1 MLSHVQE
8 FGKETLKLFNNN
20 PDTGF
25 CGVFFQRCIGL
36 TILGLTIALAAACV
50 PAQGRSHQFP
60 SEIASLTVS
69 LSPGSPW
76 TASPFG
82 TPPIGD
88 NVAPLGYATA
98 STRDRTGLLREDAE
112 TASLAIDGDNE
123 TVWSSQQPAPQW
135 FSVLLDDLYRVDR
148 IQMVITQAPAG
159 PTSHEIWLDNGSGSR
174 TLFRRLTNVPT
185 SDGQILNV
193 ELDPPQVV
201 SEVFILSLQSPSW
214 VAWREVRVFGQP
226 VSDPLAAGNAPRL
239 TLQPVARGLELPVRV
254 THAGDSTGR
263 LFVAEKKGRIRIV
276 RNGSALDV
284 PFLDISDRVR
294 CCAQRGLIDMAFP
307 PSYAEK
313 SYFYVSYTNAAGHT
327 VISRFRTTEN
337 ADKADPDSEDVV
349 LTIEQPA
356 EHHNG
361 GSMAFGPRDGFLYV
375 SSGDG
380 GSFSYPE
387 NPALATDTLLSKLLR
402 IDVESGTKPYLV
414 PDSNPFVQTEGFRD
428 EIWATGLRNPGNFAF
443 DPVTGDLFIPD
454 SGNRRREEINF
465 QPATSAGGEDYGWFK
480 MEGNLCFDNFV
491 APCSAEGLTLPVAE
505 YDHSLGCSVSGG
517 VVFRGP
523 GSPAMQ
529 GLFLYADFCS
539 GRLWGLRRPEQEE
552 QDGWQSTLL
561 INAPISISSIGQDQE
576 GNVYVTSFQDGV
588 LYSLV
593 EGISTSPKVT
603 AVRGNVALRG
613 SGRASSEPD
622 SIEFAIDGDPAT
634 GWDANQPPPQWYS
647 VLLEDLYLVDQIEL
661 DFLRYGDAPVALEV
675 WLGNGSGTRTLFRR
689 LNDIRPAREKTLA
702 IPVEPPQLANEV
714 LVLSLQGS
722 EDVAWRE
729 VKVFGTPFKTTRPE
743 FTAPQVRLE
752 EIASGLD
759 LPVLVSHAGDGSDR
773 IFVVEQKG
781 RIRLIKGGRLQDA
794 PFLDIS
800 ERVVCCGEQGLFGL
814 AFPPSYADNQHFYVS
829 YSNLDGDT
837 IVSRFK
843 TSDDPDRAVTG
854 SEEFL
859 LKIAQP
865 YKVHN
870 GGHLAFGPR
879 DGYLYI
885 GSGDGG
891 TFRDPDNMA
900 QRTDTL
906 LGKILRIDVESGA
919 EPYAVPIDN
928 PFTHSE
934 DVRAEIWALGLRNP
948 WGFAFDRL
956 TGDLF
961 IPDVGGSLREEVNH
975 QPADGSAGKNYGW
988 AVMEGNIC
996 FEDSSL
1002 VCSAEDLTLP
1012 VAEYDHSRGCAVVGG
1027 AVSRGS
1033 ASSALDGMFLYA
1045 DFCRGDIWGLWRTEN
1060 AATKGA
1066 EGMWRSSLLT
1076 NAGFPVSSIGSDEE
1090 GNVYAAGYQNGTIF
1104 LITAR

>member
-1 MLSHVQE
+1 MLSHIQE
-8 FGKETLKLFNNN
+8 AVKEALELFRHN
-20 PDTGF
+20 PDARYCDTSF
-25 CGVFFQRCIGL
+25 KRCFGL
-36 TILGLTIALAAACV
+36 TILGLSVTLAAACGS
-50 PAQGRSHQFP
+50 AQSRSHQSP
-60 SEIASLTVS
+60 SGIANLTVS
-69 LSPGSPW
+69 LSPGSQW

-82 TPPIGD
+82 TPPIGE
-88 NVAPLGYATA
+88 NVAPLGFATA
-98 STRDRTGLLREDAE
+98 SARDQTGLLRVDAE
-112 TASLAIDGDNE
+112 TAILAIDGDND

-159 PTSHEIWLDNGSGSR
+159 PTSHELWLDNGSGSR

-193 ELDPPQVV
+193 ELDPPQTV
-201 SEVFILSLQSPSW
+201 SEIFILTLQSPSW

-226 VSDPLAAGNAPRL
+226 VIDPLAAGNAPRL
-239 TLQPVARGLELPVRV
+239 TLQPVALGLELPVRV
-254 THAGDSTGR
+254 IHAGDNTGR
-263 LFVAEKKGRIRIV
+263 LFVAEKMGRIRIV
-276 RNGSALDV
+276 RNGSALTV
-284 PFLDISDRVR
+284 PFLDITDRVR
-294 CCAQRGLIDMAFP
+294 CCAHRGLIDMAFP

-313 SYFYVSYTNAAGHT
+313 NHFYVSYTNAAGHT
-327 VISRFRTTEN
+327 VISRFKTTEN
-337 ADKADPDSEDVV
+337 ADRADPDSEEVL

-361 GSMAFGPRDGFLYV
+361 GSMAFGPRDGFLYI

-380 GSFSYPE
+380 GSFSYPD
-387 NPALATDTLLSKLLR
+387 NPALDSDTLLSKLLR

-414 PDSNPFVQTEGFRD
+414 PDSNPFTQAEGFRD
-428 EIWATGLRNPGNFAF
+428 EIWAVGLRNPGNFAF
-443 DPVTGDLFIPD
+443 DLATGDLFIPD

-465 QPATSAGGEDYGWFK
+465 QPAASAGGEDYGWFK

-491 APCSAEGLTLPVAE
+491 VPCSAEGLTLPVAE
-505 YDHSLGCSVSGG
+505 YDHSLGCSISGG
-517 VVFRGP
+517 VVYRGP

-539 GRLWGLRRPEQEE
+539 GRLWGLRRPDQEE

-561 INAPISISSIGQDQE
+561 LNAPISISSIGQDQD

-593 EGISTSPKVT
+593 ERSSANLNVT
-603 AVRGNVALRG
+603 AIRKNVALQG
-613 SGRASSEPD
+613 SGRASSEPAT
-622 SIEFAIDGDPAT
+622 IAFALDGDPAT
-634 GWDANQPPPQWYS
+634 GWDAKQPPPQWYS
-647 VLLEDLYLVDQIEL
+647 VILEDLYLVDQIEL
-661 DFLRYGDAPVALEV
+661 DFLQYGDAPVALEV
-675 WLGNGSGTRTLFRR
+675 WLGNGSGTRTLFTR
-689 LNDIRPAREKTLA
+689 LNDVRPDREKTLA
-702 IPVEPPQLANEV
+702 VPIDPPQMANEV
-714 LVLSLQGS
+714 LVLSLKGS
-722 EDVAWRE
+722 EDVTWRE
-729 VKVFGTPFKTTRPE
+729 VKVFGTPVKTTRPD

-752 EIASGLD
+752 EIAYGLE
-759 LPVLVSHAGDGSDR
+759 LPVLVSHAGDGSGR

-781 RIRLIKGGRLQDA
+781 RIRIVKGGHLHDA

-814 AFPPSYADNQHFYVS
+814 AFPPLYADSQHFYVS

-837 IVSRFK
+837 VVSRFK
-843 TSDDPDRAVTG
+843 TSDDPDRAVSD

-928 PFTHSE
+928 PYTRSE
-934 DVRAEIWALGLRNP
+934 DALNEIWALGLRNP

-961 IPDVGGSLREEVNH
+961 IPDVGGSFREEVNY
-975 QPADGSAGKNYGW
+975 QPADSPAGKNYGW

-996 FEDSSL
+996 FEHDSL
-1002 VCSAEDLTLP
+1002 VCSAEGLTLP

-1027 AVSRGS
+1027 AVSRSS
-1033 ASSALDGMFLYA
+1033 ASTALDGLFLFA
-1045 DFCRGDIWGLWRTEN
+1045 DFCRGDIWGLRRIAD
-1060 AATKGA
+1060 AAAESA
-1066 EGMWRSSLLT
+1066 EGMWHSSLLA
-1076 NAGFPVSSIGSDEE
+1076 NAGFPVSSIGEDEE